1 MPPLDIETRVAI
13 LEAEVERL
21 RSRVE
26 AGGTPPP
33 PPSPPWWERID
44 GTFADDPVYEQA
56 MMLGRA
62 YRESL
67 RPGKPKV
74 RKR

>member
-1 MPPLDIETRVAI
+1 MTPLEIETRVAI

-21 RSRVE
+21 RSKVE
-26 AGGTPPP
+26 AGGTPPA
-33 PPSPPWWERID
+33 PWWERIA
-44 GTFADDPVYEQA
+44 GTFADDPAHEQA
-56 MMLGRA
+56 MKLGRT

-67 RPGKPKV
+67 RPGAPKA

>member
-1 MPPLDIETRVAI
+1 MPSLEIETRVAK

-26 AGGTPPP
+26 AGGTPPT
-33 PPSPPWWERID
+33 PWWERIA
-44 GTFADDPVYEQA
+44 GTFADDPAHEQA
-56 MMLGRA
+56 TKLGRT

-67 RPGKPKV
+67 RPGKPKP

>member
-1 MPPLDIETRVAI
+1 MPPRELETRVAI

-21 RSRVE
+21 RAKVE
-26 AGGTPPP
+26 PGGTLPT
-33 PPSPPWWERID
+33 PWWQQIA
-44 GTFADDPVYEQA
+44 GTFADDAAYEQA
-56 MMLGRA
+56 MKLGRA

-67 RPGKPKV
+67 RPGKPKA

>member
-1 MPPLDIETRVAI
+1 MPPLEIETRLAN

-21 RSRVE
+21 RSRME
-26 AGGTPPP
+26 AIGTPPI
-33 PPSPPWWERID
+33 PWWKRIA
-44 GTFADDPVYEQA
+44 GTFADDPAHEQA
-56 MMLGRA
+56 MKLGRT

-67 RPGKPKV
+67 RPGKPKA